1 LCVALSGCGEDAY
14 LILRLE
20 TVPGENP
27 FEGVGVLSVVLEHDQ
42 PGHEVYAGLY
52 SVSASQ
58 IELPT
63 VSPDGVVRLI
73 VQGYPDE
80 DLNGLLA
87 SGSSSWIHV
96 RQGEQV
102 EAMVCFCK
110 LETLESGDCDCTG
123 SDS

>member
-1 LCVALSGCGEDAY
+1 V
-14 LILRLE
+14 LR
-20 TVPGENP
+20 
-27 FEGVGVLSVVLEHDQ
+27 VVLERDE
-42 PGHEVYAGLY
+42 PGHEVYAELH
-52 SVSASQ
+52 SASESR

-80 DLNGLLA
+80 DLSGLLA
-87 SGSSSWIHV
+87 SGSSAWIHV

-110 LETLESGDCDCTG
+110 LETLESGDCDCPG
-123 SDS
+123 SNG